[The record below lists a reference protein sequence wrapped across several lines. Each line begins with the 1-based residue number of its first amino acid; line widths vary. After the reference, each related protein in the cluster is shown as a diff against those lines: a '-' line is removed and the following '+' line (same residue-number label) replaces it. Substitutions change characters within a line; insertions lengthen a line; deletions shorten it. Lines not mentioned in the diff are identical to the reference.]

1 MVDEGNP
8 DGTQFWMLLSSPC
21 QQFFAVLLIAQGV
34 LRLYNFAPMVR
45 ELDAELGLQIFF
57 WTVYIRIA
65 VLIVPTNMVN
75 DSVGNGFLPNI
86 CHGGCLSP
94 PRVLGSWHTL
104 ASVAFPRIVAFDGI

>member
-65 VLIVPTNMVN
+65 VLIVPTSELSAAISRCAAMAATRAG
-75 DSVGNGFLPNI
+75 SAAGGGRAGNI
-86 CHGGCLSP
+86 SSSDC
-94 PRVLGSWHTL
+94 
-104 ASVAFPRIVAFDGI
+104 